1 MRRLLPLMF
10 SLVVAAPGSATP
22 GVDYTATSGAGR
34 TPEQEA
40 AEFRQAELAFKV
52 NPARH
57 MLDGDA
63 TLTFRA
69 KSPLARFAVEL
80 DPRFAISLF
89 AVDGTPLPP
98 ATRPDPDGRI
108 RFDLPKA
115 VPAGGEF
122 TIHVV
127 YSGQPQVAK
136 RAPWDGGI
144 VWATAPTGEPWI
156 ATAVEGEGCDLF
168 WPCIDHPM
176 GKPGRVIQHVTV
188 PTGLTAASNGRLL
201 GVDKRDGWWTWNWS
215 ARQPDTY
222 AVALN
227 IGPYELLH
235 DTYRSRFGNTLPM
248 DFYYLRGNKEKAQGL
263 FAELPRFLDFFEEWV
278 GPYPWGDDKVGVVET
293 SHLGMEHQT
302 INAYGNG
309 YKKDINGYDW
319 LMNHEFSHE
328 WFGNQVTNRDWD
340 DMWLHEGFAMY
351 MQPLYL
357 GWLRDRVHY
366 DAEMLRQ
373 RGLVANRFAM
383 VSGRPRPHG
392 DPAAEAIDPGTDI
405 YYKGAWILHTLR
417 NQIGDAAFRRTM
429 RELVYGRDDPK
440 PGNFKPRYA
449 TTRDY
454 VEIVNRVTG
463 KDWSW
468 FFDEYLHHAAIPELL
483 AERDGNTLRV
493 HWQTGDGKPFPL
505 PVDVRVGDR
514 VVHLPMAG
522 GRGETPIASG
532 ESYTLDP
539 DGKVLRDLPEI
550 ATWKSDQ
557 AEREKA
563 AKAAATKQGG

>member
-1 MRRLLPLMF
+1 M
-10 SLVVAAPGSATP
+10 
-22 GVDYTATSGAGR
+22 
-34 TPEQEA
+34 
-40 AEFRQAELAFKV
+40 
-52 NPARH
+52 
-57 MLDGDA
+57 
-63 TLTFRA
+63 
-69 KSPLARFAVEL
+69 
-80 DPRFAISLF
+80 
-89 AVDGTPLPP
+89 
-98 ATRPDPDGRI
+98 
-108 RFDLPKA
+108 
-115 VPAGGEF
+115 
-122 TIHVV
+122 
-127 YSGQPQVAK
+127 
-136 RAPWDGGI
+136 
-144 VWATAPTGEPWI
+144 
-156 ATAVEGEGCDLF
+156 
-168 WPCIDHPM
+168 
-176 GKPGRVIQHVTV
+176 
-188 PTGLTAASNGRLL
+188 
-201 GVDKRDGWWTWNWS
+201 
-215 ARQPDTY
+215 
-222 AVALN
+222 
-227 IGPYELLH
+227 
-235 DTYRSRFGNTLPM
+235 
-248 DFYYLRGNKEKAQGL
+248 
-263 FAELPRFLDFFEEWV
+263 
-278 GPYPWGDDKVGVVET
+278 GVVET
-293 SHLGMEHQT
+293 PHLGMEHQT

-468 FFDEYLHHAAIPELL
+468 FFDAYLHHAAIPELL

-493 HWQTGDGKPFPL
+493 HWQTRDGKPFPL